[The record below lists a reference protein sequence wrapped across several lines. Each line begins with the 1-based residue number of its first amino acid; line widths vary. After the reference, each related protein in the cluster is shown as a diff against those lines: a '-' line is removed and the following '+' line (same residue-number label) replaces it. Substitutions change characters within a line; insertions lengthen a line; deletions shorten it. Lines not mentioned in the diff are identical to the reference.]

1 MQLITH
7 DGLALEV
14 LRTQAQAGTVV
25 FVNALGIGNA
35 VTLDLAQALQA
46 AGVGFVTWD
55 RRGLPGAY
63 DDRFREYSLDDQ
75 VRDLECLMATLD
87 PGPVVLAAWCTGIHT
102 ALAYARKWPDRLE
115 ALLLFNS
122 PNFFNSRYSG
132 VAGDAIGKV
141 SRILVDD
148 ESKLDFM
155 YHTIF
160 ANNTEQTAT
169 RLTGLAD
176 TRIRGLVEAP
186 FKSGPQALLRYMY
199 LIQSAALPEVDHQW
213 CAPIRVPA
221 LVIGGR
227 QDTMVSF
234 QDSLSLGEVL
244 PAAQVRI
251 MDDWGHYTLLSD
263 TQESVAKVMLGF
275 LQTLEAFDCRT
286 VAPACLTPFT
296 APSFVSAASRQGEAD
311 VE

>member
-296 APSFVSAASRQGEAD
+296 VPSFVSAASRQGEAD